1 MSSDGVPLTAL
12 EVYLPLVQLVAFLAC
27 WGLAMLTG
35 LMFHAA
41 R

>member
-1 MSSDGVPLTAL
+1 MPVTFDFSPYVGSLQVA
-12 EVYLPLVQLVAFLAC
+12 AFLAG

-35 LMFHAA
+35 LMFKAA